1 MVSRKKVGLLLVTL
15 AIAAL
20 CLGAVTQID
29 LTFQV
34 KGLLPGTNGG
44 TGVSS
49 TATYPA
55 SGTIMTTA
63 TGVACGQLPALS
75 GFAVSA
81 GGTCTTTA
89 GTGLTFS
96 DNETPTGLIN
106 SSNTS
111 YSLAHTPNPAASL
124 NCYENGVHQI
134 AGGADLTLTT
144 ATITYG
150 TAPPTG
156 STLVCNYRY

>member
-1 MVSRKKVGLLLVTL
+1 MVSRKKVGFLLLTL

-63 TGVACGQLPALS
+63 TSVACSQMPALTGAVTS
-75 GFAVSA
+75 SAGSCATSVSA
-81 GGTCTTTA
+81 GLNFA
-89 GTGLTFS
+89 
-96 DNETPTGLIN
+96 DAEVPTGLIN
-106 SSNTS
+106 GSNTS
-111 YSLAHTPNPAASL
+111 YSLAHTPSPAASL
-124 NCYENGVHQI
+124 NCFENGASQR
-134 AGGADLTLTT
+134 ASGADLTLST

-156 STLVCNYRY
+156 TTLVCYYRY